1 MLPQYTLVLY
11 NNTLCCLNFS
21 ILVGLSVLHIPIVIF
36 KAAFTSITP
45 LSLGGVCI
53 ASAEKVNN
61 K

>member
-11 NNTLCCLNFS
+11 NNTVCYLNFS
-21 ILVGLSVLHIPIVIF
+21 ILVGLSVLHISIAIF

-45 LSLGGVCI
+45 LSLRGVYI
-53 ASAEKVNN
+53 ASAKKVNN